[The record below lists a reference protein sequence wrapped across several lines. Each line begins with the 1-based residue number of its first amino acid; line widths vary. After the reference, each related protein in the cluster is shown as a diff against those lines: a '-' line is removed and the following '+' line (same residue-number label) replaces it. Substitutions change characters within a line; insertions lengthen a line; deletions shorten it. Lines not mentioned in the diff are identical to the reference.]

1 MFETIKNIPQLT
13 QEGLNTALEFLYDK
27 AVHGVTGMDTA
38 EELALPYMTS
48 GKTKEQQADALIR
61 WQNAKCGASGFIT
74 GLGGVITLP
83 VAIPAN
89 LVSVMYVQ
97 IRMIAAIAH
106 IYGHDIKSDKVKTL
120 IFLCL
125 TGQAAMDILKDTGVQ
140 IGNKI
145 ALKLLKE
152 LPAKTLTEINKKVG
166 FKLLTK
172 FGNKG
177 VINISKTIPLVGG
190 IVGGTFDAISTN
202 TIGNA
207 SKKVFSLES

>member
-1 MFETIKNIPQLT
+1 MFNSLKKIPQLT
-13 QEGLNTALEFLYDK
+13 QETLTYALENLYDK
-27 AVHGVTGMDTA
+27 AVNGVKGMDTA
-38 EELALPYMTS
+38 EELALPYMVE
-48 GKTKEQQADALIR
+48 GRTKEEQADALIR
-61 WQNAKCGASGFIT
+61 WQNAKAGTSGFIT
-74 GLGGVITLP
+74 GLGGVLTLP

-89 LVSVMYVQ
+89 ILSVMYIQ
-97 IRMIAAIAH
+97 IRMIAAVAH

-120 IFLCL
+120 VFLCL
-125 TGQAAMDILKDTGVQ
+125 TGQAAMDILKDTGIQ

-190 IVGGTFDAISTN
+190 IVGGTFDALSTN
-202 TIGNA
+202 AIGNA
-207 SKKVFSLES
+207 SKKVFSLEQ